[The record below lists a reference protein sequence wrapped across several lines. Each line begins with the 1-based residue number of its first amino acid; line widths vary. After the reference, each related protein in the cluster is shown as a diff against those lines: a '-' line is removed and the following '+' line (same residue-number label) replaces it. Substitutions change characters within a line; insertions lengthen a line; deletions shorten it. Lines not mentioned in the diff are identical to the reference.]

1 MNFCH
6 ACQRHLNGALA
17 CAGCGTSAEY
27 LTAAPPG
34 AAPPPGRAMPPVP
47 EAPTALADVY
57 ADSLVT
63 LSVPNERRAGARRR
77 AERRR
82 RSRMTLTVTLGV
94 LLATAASLLV
104 VRMAENGKASD
115 RASEVVL
122 TDDGPQQPA
131 PLPDLPTSGAPS
143 APGGKATAKVAAG
156 PTKKAAPVSLT
167 PGTSASASAA
177 PAPTLSGTVSG
188 TPSPSKSGKPG
199 GQVKPS
205 QSASGTATP
214 SPTGAPTPTPK
225 PTKTKCNQ
233 WWNPLCW

>member
-1 MNFCH
+1 MSYCP
-6 ACQRHLNGALA
+6 ACRRHLNGALA
-17 CAGCGTSAEY
+17 CAGCGTPAEY
-27 LTAAPPG
+27 LTAAPPAAGSPG
-34 AAPPPGRAMPPVP
+34 APGYAVPPVP
-47 EAPTALADVY
+47 EAPTALADVF

-82 RSRMTLTVTLGV
+82 RSRMALTVTLGV

-104 VRMAENGKASD
+104 VRMTAEGERTD

-167 PGTSASASAA
+167 PGPTASI
-177 PAPTLSGTVSG
+177 PAPTLSETPSG
-188 TPSPSKSGKPG
+188 SPSPSKSGKQKG
-199 GQVKPS
+199 KPS
-205 QSASGTATP
+205 PSGAASGTPTP
-214 SPTGAPTPTPK
+214 VGTGIPTPTPT
-225 PTKTKCNQ
+225 PTKTKCNS

>member
-1 MNFCH
+1 M
-6 ACQRHLNGALA
+6 
-17 CAGCGTSAEY
+17 
-27 LTAAPPG
+27 
-34 AAPPPGRAMPPVP
+34 P
-47 EAPTALADVY
+47 EAPTALADVF
-57 ADSLVT
+57 ADELVT

-104 VRMAENGKASD
+104 VRMTADGRTD

-156 PTKKAAPVSLT
+156 PAKKAAPVSLT
-167 PGTSASASAA
+167 PGPTASV
-177 PAPTLSGTVSG
+177 PEPTPSETPSVA
-188 TPSPSKSGKPG
+188 PSPSKSGKG
-199 GQVKPS
+199 GKGKPS
-205 QSASGTATP
+205 PSRSASGSPTSTLTGGPLP
-214 SPTGAPTPTPK
+214 SPSPS
-225 PTKTKCNQ
+225 PTKTKCSS

>member
-94 LLATAASLLV
+94 LLATAASLMV
-104 VRMAENGKASD
+104 VRMTADGRTD

-156 PTKKAAPVSLT
+156 PAKKTGAGTPSGDVAPPASPAPVSSGPT
-167 PGTSASASAA
+167 STAPGPGGTGKPIASGRPS
-177 PAPTLSGTVSG
+177 PTLTDG
-188 TPSPSKSGKPG
+188 TPPPL
-199 GQVKPS
+199 
-205 QSASGTATP
+205 TP
-214 SPTGAPTPTPK
+214 SPTATSKPK
-225 PTKTKCNQ
+225 PKPSKTCVF
-233 WWNPLCW
+233 WIFGCS